1 MTDDVT
7 VNSPAAQLNNKLNTT
22 QEAKEVSGM
31 KAMVTEKFGGPE
43 SFCWKDWPDPEVKPG
58 EVLIRIQA
66 VSINPVDYKMRSGRL
81 PIPLPDVLGRDVA
94 GTVETVGE
102 GVTEFKAG
110 DGVFGVLFGP
120 RSNGAYAQ
128 YVSTPAPFVCKKPK
142 ALSFQQA
149 ACMGVAGMTAYDAV
163 MNKAAIQGGETI
175 LVAGGAGGVG
185 SFAIPL
191 MQNCAAGS
199 IIATAGSDVSLDHL
213 VNTMGL
219 AADHI
224 IRYRELTREQIEN
237 RVQELTDGHGVAV
250 AFDFVGGEMK
260 KLCFNTV
267 GFDGR
272 IVSIVEEPPGF
283 DFNIWRADISPF
295 FAKSGT
301 YHFVALSARARN
313 GAPRD
318 WSVYPQIM
326 RNLAS
331 LVETKKL
338 TLPKATE
345 LGQMTE
351 ETLARAHA
359 QLEAG
364 HVKGKLVLQV
374 G

>member
-1 MTDDVT
+1 VLGWLHQKQSQALSNPNFTK
-7 VNSPAAQLNNKLNTT
+7 S
-22 QEAKEVSGM
+22 AKEDSSM

-43 SFCWKDWPDPEVKPG
+43 SFSWKDWPDPEAKPG

-66 VSINPVDYKMRSGRL
+66 VSINPVDYKMRSGHL

-102 GVTEFKAG
+102 GVVEFKAG
-110 DGVFGVLFGP
+110 DEVFAVLFGP

-128 YVSTPAPFVCKKPK
+128 YVSTPAPFVSLKPK
-142 ALSFQQA
+142 TLSMQQA
-149 ACMGVAGMTAYDAV
+149 ACLGVAGMTAYDAV
-163 MNKAAIQGGETI
+163 INKARIQNGETI

-185 SFAIPL
+185 SFAVPL
-191 MQNCAAGS
+191 MQSCAPGP
-199 IIATAGSDVSLDHL
+199 IIATAGSDASFDHL

-219 AADHI
+219 DAGRI
-224 IRYRELTREQIEN
+224 IRYRELTREQIED
-237 RVQELTDGHGVAV
+237 RIRELTDGQGVAV

-260 KLCFNTV
+260 KLCFNAA

-272 IVSIVEEPPGF
+272 IVSLVEEPSGF
-283 DFNIWRADISPF
+283 DFNIWRADLSPF

-318 WSVYPQIM
+318 WAVYPQIM
-326 RNLAS
+326 RSLAA
-331 LVETKKL
+331 LVEAQKL
-338 TLPKATE
+338 SLPKATE
-345 LGQMTE
+345 LGEMTE

-359 QLEAG
+359 MLEAG
-364 HVKGKLVLQV
+364 HVKGKLVLKI

>member
-1 MTDDVT
+1 
-7 VNSPAAQLNNKLNTT
+7 
-22 QEAKEVSGM
+22 M

-43 SFCWKDWPDPEVKPG
+43 NFCWKDWPDPEANPG

-66 VSINPVDYKMRSGRL
+66 VSVNPVDYKMRSGQL

-94 GTVETVGE
+94 GTVEAVGE
-102 GVTEFKAG
+102 GVSDFKAG
-110 DGVFGVLFGP
+110 DEVFAVLFGP

-128 YVSTPAPFVCKKPK
+128 FVSTPAPFVRLKPK

-149 ACMGVAGMTAYDAV
+149 ACLGVAGMTAYDAV
-163 MNKAAIQGGETI
+163 VNKAKIQSDETV
-175 LVAGGAGGVG
+175 LAVGGAGGVG

-191 MQNCAAGS
+191 IRNCAAGS
-199 IIATAGSDVSLDHL
+199 IIATAGSDASVEHL
-213 VNTMGL
+213 VTTMGL
-219 AADHI
+219 SADHI
-224 IRYRELTREQIEN
+224 IRYQEFTREQIED
-237 RVQELTDGHGVAV
+237 RVRELTDGQGVAV

-260 KLCFNTV
+260 KLCFNAA

-295 FAKSGT
+295 FAKSGS

-313 GAPRD
+313 GTPPN
-318 WSVYPQIM
+318 WGVYPHIM
-326 RNLAS
+326 TKLAD
-331 LVETKKL
+331 LVETGKIA
-338 TLPKATE
+338 LPEATE

-351 ETLARAHA
+351 ETLGRAHTL
-359 QLEAG
+359 LEAG